1 MIHFTAWG
9 VEVKI
14 WPGEILGIAM
24 IAVMIWLFW
33 RAQRDASN
41 PIDFSTMIV
50 WPGTQQTSVILFLTL
65 VAGMTGIWVVI
76 DMEFRSKLTGEI
88 FLGFLGVMVLGK
100 GMTEW
105 VNAWKDK
112 PAVPAVPA
120 APNQIIGSAAQV
132 NAAPP
137 APPAQPAPATN
148 APPAAAHAASEIE
161 APRRKRKAKGKR

>member
-14 WPGEILGIAM
+14 WPGEVLGILM
-24 IAVMIWLFW
+24 IAAMIWLFW
-33 RAQRDASN
+33 RAQRDTTN

-65 VAGMTGIWVVI
+65 VAGMTGIWVVL
-76 DMEFRSKLTGEI
+76 DMEFRGKLTSEI
-88 FLGFLGVMVLGK
+88 FLGFLGIMVLGK

-105 VNAWKDK
+105 VNAWRDR
-112 PAVPAVPA
+112 PPPAAVPAP

-137 APPAQPAPATN
+137 AAVDPLQPP
-148 APPAAAHAASEIE
+148 AAHAATEVGE
-161 APRRKRKAKGKR
+161 RPKRKATYKRKR